1 MAPEASMRAL
11 AIALFA
17 LLLAVGPAAAQAPP
31 APSAPDANPDANPD
45 AAATDPA
52 DLTTIYSADVFQQG
66 VIAMGKPSLD
76 SGLGNNQGDE
86 EADAGA
92 DPAVQQALV
101 YDPSP
106 EVERRKRGKLLD
118 SLLTSTPDPA
128 VQGQI
133 KKTDARD
140 AARQQRTEE

>member
-76 SGLGNNQGDE
+76 GGPDTDQGNNA
-86 EADAGA
+86 ADTAAEPAADTGPAYAPHPGA
-92 DPAVQQALV
+92 RAPPPGHRLA
-101 YDPSP
+101 
-106 EVERRKRGKLLD
+106 
-118 SLLTSTPDPA
+118 
-128 VQGQI
+128 
-133 KKTDARD
+133 
-140 AARQQRTEE
+140 

>member
-106 EVERRKRGKLLD
+106 EVERRPRGKLQLGRA
-118 SLLTSTPDPA
+118 SCRERVVPY
-128 VQGQI
+128 G
-133 KKTDARD
+133 
-140 AARQQRTEE
+140 

>member
-17 LLLAVGPAAAQAPP
+17 LLLAVGPSASQAPP

-76 SGLGNNQGDE
+76 GGPDSDQGNN

-92 DPAVQQALV
+92 DPAAEQALV

-106 EVERRKRGKLLD
+106 EVERRTRGKLLD
-118 SLLTSTPDPA
+118 SLMTSTPDPA
-128 VQGQI
+128 VQEQI
-133 KKTDARD
+133 KKTVASDAVWL
-140 AARQQRTEE
+140 Q